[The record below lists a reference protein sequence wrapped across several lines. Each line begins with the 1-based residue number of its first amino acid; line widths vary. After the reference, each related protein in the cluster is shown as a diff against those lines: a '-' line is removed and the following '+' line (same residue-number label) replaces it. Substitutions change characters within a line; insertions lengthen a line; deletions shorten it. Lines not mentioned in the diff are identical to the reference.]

1 MGVILNPNTDWCG
14 QECNPRQ
21 LCYVVGQSVGGGATG
36 NDYWRLVGGAEQKRV
51 RVVSEKA
58 LLGLCT

>member
-1 MGVILNPNTDWCG
+1 M
-14 QECNPRQ
+14 
-21 LCYVVGQSVGGGATG
+21 VGQSVGGGATG

-51 RVVSEKA
+51 GVVSEKA